1 MRTHAY
7 LGVVAQRVV
16 LEGVGY
22 TVVANSLQAVVVIRV
37 GVNDAILG
45 SCLKASHGIVGVA
58 GSDALSISKGFQQAL
73 ELGAPIVGHSLT
85 TGVGNGLGVVTA
97 RGVGSVCLDLQNS
110 AAHIRLFN
118 ITVFPFEVVD
128 YVFGAGGLGNVTA
141 AVLVLKLASLG
152 VNGFGKVVVSIE
164 LEGLILL
171 GQILY
176 RL

>member
-45 SCLKASHGIVGVA
+45 SCLKAPHGIVGVT
-58 GSDALSISKGFQQAL
+58 GGHSFSIGEGLQQAL
-73 ELGAPIVGHSLT
+73 ELVTPIVGHSLT

-97 RGVGSVCLDLQNS
+97 RGVTGIS
-110 AAHIRLFN
+110 FN
-118 ITVFPFEVVD
+118 LKCVATHVSFGYIAVSPSEVVD
-128 YVFGAGGLGNVTA
+128 YVFGAGRLGDVATT
-141 AVLVLKLASLG
+141 VLVFEFVAFRVKSAGEIVIGVIEKLL
-152 VNGFGKVVVSIE
+152 F
-164 LEGLILL
+164 LL
-171 GQILY
+171 GQVLC
-176 RL
+176 